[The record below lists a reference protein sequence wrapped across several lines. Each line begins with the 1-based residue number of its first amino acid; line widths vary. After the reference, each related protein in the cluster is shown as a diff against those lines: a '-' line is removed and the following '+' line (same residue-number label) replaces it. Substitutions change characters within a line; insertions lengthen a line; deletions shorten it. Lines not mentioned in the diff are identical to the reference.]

1 MGSPASGDAEK
12 GMAEK
17 QPRPSSV
24 TVVDRNVPDLS
35 TKKGTIDYFETV
47 PDDEGEIAYRT
58 LKWWQAGMLMLAE
71 TVSLGVLSIP
81 SVFAAIGFVG
91 GILTVL
97 LLGIFATYTGYNIG
111 LFKKRYPGC
120 NNMADAG
127 MILGG
132 PIAREFLGGAQIIFL
147 VFIAASHTLTGQIAL
162 DTIAGQGKL
171 CAVVWSVIIAAVSFF
186 CTLPRTFKGIAHLS
200 IISFISAS
208 GDDRSLLTSADHGG
222 RADHHD
228 RPRCQRTSRPDR
240 RGGDEQL
247 RSGLPGSH
255 ERCPYDHFEG
265 SRLPATIFAY
275 AGHAAFLQFISEMS
289 DPGEFNK
296 ALVTLQV
303 ADTTV
308 YLVVGIVVYVYVGS
322 DVSSPAISNLGRTLA
337 RIAYG
342 IAIPTIIIAGVINAS
357 VAAKLTMHRI
367 YNRNGVPSV
376 HFTHNTVKGWITW
389 IGIVASIWIL
399 GFLLAEVIPFF
410 SDMLSIIA
418 SLFASIFT
426 WAISGIFWLH
436 LNPRSTWF
444 SSPGRSAL
452 ASVNLFL
459 VVMGLFIMVA
469 GLYASIQSISEGY
482 TSGKFGTPFT
492 CTAPGTG

>member
-200 IISFISAS
+200 IISFISIMAAVLITMI
-208 GDDRSLLTSADHGG
+208 GLGVNGRHGQIVAAETSKFG
-222 RADHHD
+222 
-228 RPRCQRTSRPDR
+228 
-240 RGGDEQL
+240 
-247 RSGLPGSH
+247 
-255 ERCPYDHFEG
+255 
-265 SRLPATIFAY
+265 PAFLAVTNVIFAY